1 MIYKDVGCLLI
12 DMDGVIL
19 DNAYDNDFWQN
30 QIPEVIADSKGI
42 AFEDAQRLAI
52 QIFNYKKNTK
62 DWYDVDYWSNMLDI
76 DIEAQKRSEKSF
88 SRISLYD
95 GVIDTLSVL
104 KNKTKM
110 ILITNAHRKTLNI
123 KLEKYNLTPYF
134 DEMVCAHELNYVKE
148 DIQLW
153 YMLRSKYRL
162 DYEKTLLVEDTI
174 NNINV
179 GLSAGISGAIYVGDE
194 KFTVSDKIIKLSSIN
209 QILLQSIIDNSS

>member
-1 MIYKDVGCLLI
+1 MIFKDIECLLI

-30 QIPEVIADSKGI
+30 QIPEVIADNKGI
-42 AFEDAQRLAI
+42 AFDDAKRLAI

-104 KNKTKM
+104 KNKTKT

-194 KFTVSDKIIKLSSIN
+194 KFTVSDKITKLSSIN
-209 QILLQSIIDNSS
+209 QIFSAVNYR

>member
-1 MIYKDVGCLLI
+1 MIFKDIECLLI

-42 AFEDAQRLAI
+42 AFDDAKRLAI

-62 DWYDVDYWSNMLDI
+62 DWYDVDYWSNMLGI

-209 QILLQSIIDNSS
+209 QILSAVNYR

>member
-1 MIYKDVGCLLI
+1 MIFKDIECLLI

-95 GVIDTLSVL
+95 GVIDTLNVL

-134 DEMVCAHELNYVKE
+134 DEMVCAHELHYVKE

-209 QILLQSIIDNSS
+209 QILSAVNYR

>member
-1 MIYKDVGCLLI
+1 MIFKDIECLLI

-19 DNAYDNDFWQN
+19 DNTYDNDFWQN

-42 AFEDAQRLAI
+42 AFDDAKRLAI

-62 DWYDVDYWSNMLDI
+62 DWYDVDYWSNMLNI
-76 DIEAQKRSEKSF
+76 DIEAQKRSEKSI

-134 DEMVCAHELNYVKE
+134 DEMVCAHELHYVKE

-194 KFTVSDKIIKLSSIN
+194 KFTVSDQIIKLSSID
-209 QILLQSIIDNSS
+209 QILSAVNYR

>member
-1 MIYKDVGCLLI
+1 MIFKDIECLLI

-42 AFEDAQRLAI
+42 AFDDAKRLAI

-62 DWYDVDYWSNMLDI
+62 DWYDVDYWSNMLSI
-76 DIEAQKRSEKSF
+76 DIEDQKRSEKSF
-88 SRISLYD
+88 SKISLYD

-209 QILLQSIIDNSS
+209 QILSAVNYR

>member
-1 MIYKDVGCLLI
+1 MIFKDIECLLI

-42 AFEDAQRLAI
+42 AFDDAKRLAI

-62 DWYDVDYWSNMLDI
+62 DWYDVDYWSNMLSI

-209 QILLQSIIDNSS
+209 QILSAVNYR

>member
-1 MIYKDVGCLLI
+1 MIFKDIECLLI

-42 AFEDAQRLAI
+42 GFDDAKRLAI

-62 DWYDVDYWSNMLDI
+62 DWYDVDYWSNMLNI

-95 GVIDTLSVL
+95 GVIDTLNVL

-134 DEMVCAHELNYVKE
+134 DEMVCAHELHYVKE

-194 KFTVSDKIIKLSSIN
+194 KFTVSDQIIKLSSID
-209 QILLQSIIDNSS
+209 QILSAVNYR

>member
-1 MIYKDVGCLLI
+1 MIFKDIECLLI

-42 AFEDAQRLAI
+42 AFDDAKRLAI

-62 DWYDVDYWSNMLDI
+62 DWYDVDYWSNMLNI

-153 YMLRSKYRL
+153 YMLRSKYGL

-209 QILLQSIIDNSS
+209 QILSAVNYR

>member
-1 MIYKDVGCLLI
+1 MIFKDIECLLI

-42 AFEDAQRLAI
+42 EFDDAKRLAI

-62 DWYDVDYWSNMLDI
+62 DWYDVDYWSNMLSI

-88 SRISLYD
+88 SKISLYD

-209 QILLQSIIDNSS
+209 QILSAVNYR

>member
-1 MIYKDVGCLLI
+1 MIFKDIECLLI

-42 AFEDAQRLAI
+42 AFDDAKRLAI

-62 DWYDVDYWSNMLDI
+62 DWYDVDYWSNMLNI

-134 DEMVCAHELNYVKE
+134 DEMVCSHELNYVKE

-194 KFTVSDKIIKLSSIN
+194 KFTVSDKKIKLSSIN
-209 QILLQSIIDNSS
+209 QILSAVNYR

>member
-1 MIYKDVGCLLI
+1 MIFKDIECLLI

-42 AFEDAQRLAI
+42 AFDDAKRLAI

-62 DWYDVDYWSNMLDI
+62 DWYDVDYWSNMLNI

-95 GVIDTLSVL
+95 GVIDTLSIL

-162 DYEKTLLVEDTI
+162 DYGKTLLVEDTI

-209 QILLQSIIDNSS
+209 QILSAVNYR

>member
-1 MIYKDVGCLLI
+1 MIFKDIECLLI

-30 QIPEVIADSKGI
+30 QIPEVIADNKGI
-42 AFEDAQRLAI
+42 AFDDAKRLAI

-62 DWYDVDYWSNMLDI
+62 DWYDVDYWSNMLNI

-179 GLSAGISGAIYVGDE
+179 GLSSGISGAIYVGDE

-209 QILLQSIIDNSS
+209 QILSAVNYR

>member
-1 MIYKDVGCLLI
+1 MIFKDIECLLI

-30 QIPEVIADSKGI
+30 QIPEVIADNKGI
-42 AFEDAQRLAI
+42 AFDDAKRLAI
-52 QIFNYKKNTK
+52 QIFNYKKNTR
-62 DWYDVDYWSNMLDI
+62 DWYDVDYWSNMLSI

-104 KNKTKM
+104 KNKTKT

-134 DEMVCAHELNYVKE
+134 DEMVCAHELSYVKE

-209 QILLQSIIDNSS
+209 QILSAVNYR

>member
-1 MIYKDVGCLLI
+1 MIFKDIECLLI

-30 QIPEVIADSKGI
+30 QIPEVIADSRGI
-42 AFEDAQRLAI
+42 EFDDAKRLAI

-62 DWYDVDYWSNMLDI
+62 DWYDVDYWSNMLSI

-88 SRISLYD
+88 SKISLYD

-209 QILLQSIIDNSS
+209 QILSAVNYR

>member
-1 MIYKDVGCLLI
+1 MIFKDIECLLI

-42 AFEDAQRLAI
+42 GFDDAKRLAI

-76 DIEAQKRSEKSF
+76 DIEAQNRSEKSF

-95 GVIDTLSVL
+95 GVIDTLNVL

-194 KFTVSDKIIKLSSIN
+194 KFTVSDQIIKLSSID
-209 QILLQSIIDNSS
+209 QILSAVNYR

>member
-1 MIYKDVGCLLI
+1 MIFKDIECLLI

-42 AFEDAQRLAI
+42 AFDDAKRLAI

-95 GVIDTLSVL
+95 GVIDTLSIL

-194 KFTVSDKIIKLSSIN
+194 KFTVSDQIIKLSSID
-209 QILLQSIIDNSS
+209 QILSAVNYR

>member
-1 MIYKDVGCLLI
+1 MIFKDIECLLI

-42 AFEDAQRLAI
+42 AFDDAKRLAI

-62 DWYDVDYWSNMLDI
+62 DWYDVDYWSNMLSI

-95 GVIDTLSVL
+95 GVIDTLSAL

-209 QILLQSIIDNSS
+209 QILSAVNYR

>member
-1 MIYKDVGCLLI
+1 MIFKDIECLLI

-19 DNAYDNDFWQN
+19 DNTYDNDFWQN

-42 AFEDAQRLAI
+42 AFDDAKRLAI

-62 DWYDVDYWSNMLDI
+62 DWYDVDYWSNMLSI

-134 DEMVCAHELNYVKE
+134 DVMVCAHELHYVKE

-209 QILLQSIIDNSS
+209 QILSAVNYR

>member
-1 MIYKDVGCLLI
+1 MIFKDIECLLI

-30 QIPEVIADSKGI
+30 QIPEVIADNKGI
-42 AFEDAQRLAI
+42 AFDDAKRLAI

-62 DWYDVDYWSNMLDI
+62 DWYDVDYWSNMLNI

-194 KFTVSDKIIKLSSIN
+194 KFTASDKIIKLSSIN
-209 QILLQSIIDNSS
+209 QILSTVNYR

>member
-1 MIYKDVGCLLI
+1 MIFKDIECLLI

-42 AFEDAQRLAI
+42 GFDDAKRLAI

-95 GVIDTLSVL
+95 GVIDTLNVL

-134 DEMVCAHELNYVKE
+134 DEIVCAHELHYVKE

-194 KFTVSDKIIKLSSIN
+194 KFTVSDQIIKLSSID
-209 QILLQSIIDNSS
+209 QILSAVNYR

>member
-1 MIYKDVGCLLI
+1 MIFKDIECLLI

-30 QIPEVIADSKGI
+30 QIPEVIADNKGI
-42 AFEDAQRLAI
+42 AFDDAKRLAI

-134 DEMVCAHELNYVKE
+134 DEMVCAHELHYVKE

-209 QILLQSIIDNSS
+209 QILSAVNYR

>member
-1 MIYKDVGCLLI
+1 MIFKDIECLLI
-12 DMDGVIL
+12 DIDGVIL

-30 QIPEVIADSKGI
+30 QIPEVIAGNKGI
-42 AFEDAQRLAI
+42 AFDDAKRLAI

-62 DWYDVDYWSNMLDI
+62 DWYDVDYWSNMLNI

-95 GVIDTLSVL
+95 GVIDTLNVL

-134 DEMVCAHELNYVKE
+134 DEMVCAHELHYVKE

-194 KFTVSDKIIKLSSIN
+194 KFTVSDQIIKLSSID
-209 QILLQSIIDNSS
+209 QILSAVNYR

>member
-1 MIYKDVGCLLI
+1 
-12 DMDGVIL
+12 MDGVIL

-62 DWYDVDYWSNMLDI
+62 DWYDVDYWSNMLNI

-104 KNKTKM
+104 KNKTRM

-134 DEMVCAHELNYVKE
+134 DEMVCAHELHYVKE

-194 KFTVSDKIIKLSSIN
+194 KFTVSDKITKLSSIN
-209 QILLQSIIDNSS
+209 QIFSAVNYR

>member
-1 MIYKDVGCLLI
+1 MIFKDIECLLI

-30 QIPEVIADSKGI
+30 QIPEVIADNKGI
-42 AFEDAQRLAI
+42 AFDDAKRLAI

-162 DYEKTLLVEDTI
+162 DYEKTLLIEDTI

-209 QILLQSIIDNSS
+209 QILSAVNYR

>member
-1 MIYKDVGCLLI
+1 MIFKDIECLLI

-42 AFEDAQRLAI
+42 AFDAAKRLAI

-209 QILLQSIIDNSS
+209 QILSAVNYR

>member
-1 MIYKDVGCLLI
+1 MIFKDIECLLI

-42 AFEDAQRLAI
+42 AFDAAKRLAI

-62 DWYDVDYWSNMLDI
+62 DWYDVDYWSNMLNI

-104 KNKTKM
+104 KNKTKT

-123 KLEKYNLTPYF
+123 KLEKYNLTSYF

-194 KFTVSDKIIKLSSIN
+194 KFTASDKIIKLSSIN
-209 QILLQSIIDNSS
+209 QILSAVNYR

>member
-1 MIYKDVGCLLI
+1 
-12 DMDGVIL
+12 MDGVIL

-42 AFEDAQRLAI
+42 AFDDAKRLAI

-209 QILLQSIIDNSS
+209 QILSAVNYR

>member
-1 MIYKDVGCLLI
+1 MIFKDIECLLI

-42 AFEDAQRLAI
+42 AFDDAKRLAI

-62 DWYDVDYWSNMLDI
+62 DWYDVDYWSNMLSI

-88 SRISLYD
+88 SKISLYD
-95 GVIDTLSVL
+95 GVIDTLSAL
-104 KNKTKM
+104 KNKKKM

-209 QILLQSIIDNSS
+209 QILSAVNYR

>member
-1 MIYKDVGCLLI
+1 MIFKDIECLLI

-42 AFEDAQRLAI
+42 AFDDAKRLAI

-95 GVIDTLSVL
+95 GVIDTLNVL

-194 KFTVSDKIIKLSSIN
+194 TFTVSDKIIKLSSIN
-209 QILLQSIIDNSS
+209 QILSAVNYR

>member
-1 MIYKDVGCLLI
+1 MIFKDIECLLI

-42 AFEDAQRLAI
+42 AFDAAKRLAI

-95 GVIDTLSVL
+95 GVIDTLNVL

-194 KFTVSDKIIKLSSIN
+194 KFTVSDQIIKLSSID
-209 QILLQSIIDNSS
+209 QILSAVNYR

>member
-1 MIYKDVGCLLI
+1 MIFKDIECLLI

-42 AFEDAQRLAI
+42 AFDDAKRLAI

-194 KFTVSDKIIKLSSIN
+194 KFTASDKIIKLSSIN
-209 QILLQSIIDNSS
+209 QILSAVNYR

>member
-1 MIYKDVGCLLI
+1 MIFKDIECLLI

-30 QIPEVIADSKGI
+30 QIPEVIADNKGI
-42 AFEDAQRLAI
+42 AFDDAKRLAI

-162 DYEKTLLVEDTI
+162 DYEKPLLVEDTI

-209 QILLQSIIDNSS
+209 QILSAVNYR

>member
-1 MIYKDVGCLLI
+1 MIFKDIGCLLI

-42 AFEDAQRLAI
+42 AFDAAKRLAI

-194 KFTVSDKIIKLSSIN
+194 KFTASDKIIKLSSIN
-209 QILLQSIIDNSS
+209 QILSAVNYR

>member
-1 MIYKDVGCLLI
+1 MIFKDIECLLI

-42 AFEDAQRLAI
+42 AFDDAKKLAI

-62 DWYDVDYWSNMLDI
+62 DWYDVDYWSNMLNI

-209 QILLQSIIDNSS
+209 QILSAVNYR

>member
-1 MIYKDVGCLLI
+1 MIFKDIECLLI

-30 QIPEVIADSKGI
+30 QIPEVIADNKGI
-42 AFEDAQRLAI
+42 AFDDAKRLAI

-62 DWYDVDYWSNMLDI
+62 DWYDVDYWSNMLSI
-76 DIEAQKRSEKSF
+76 DIVAQKRSEKSF

-209 QILLQSIIDNSS
+209 QILSAVNYR

>member
-1 MIYKDVGCLLI
+1 MIFKDIECLLI

-42 AFEDAQRLAI
+42 GFDDAKRLAI

-95 GVIDTLSVL
+95 GVIDTLNVL

-134 DEMVCAHELNYVKE
+134 DEMVCAHELHYVKE

-194 KFTVSDKIIKLSSIN
+194 KFTVSDKITKLSSIN
-209 QILLQSIIDNSS
+209 QILSAVNYR